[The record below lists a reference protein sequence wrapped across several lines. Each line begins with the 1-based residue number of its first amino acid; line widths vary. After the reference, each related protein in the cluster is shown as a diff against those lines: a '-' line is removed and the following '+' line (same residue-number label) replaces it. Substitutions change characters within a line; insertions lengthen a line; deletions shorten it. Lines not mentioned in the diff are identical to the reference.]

1 MFANSEQKQTPEKG
15 AFLPIYRLD
24 TEKMA
29 FLNVSF

>member
-1 MFANSEQKQTPEKG
+1 MYANSEQKQTPEKG
-15 AFLPIYRLD
+15 ALLPIYRLD